1 MKTPS
6 QDLYKLIKS
15 LTKTEKRYF
24 SKFAE
29 KHVIGDQNN
38 YYKLFKV
45 IDNQSIYDE
54 NLVKDELKKK
64 GVMAHFT
71 VLKFQLTERILEA
84 LHGFYQKNSIA
95 ESIKRELNFCRI
107 LIHKNLVEVGD
118 KRLKKIH
125 NTIKIYDFVE
135 FLPELFA
142 IKREIIAK
150 QFYKNTDE
158 YDLESIY
165 EAMESMIEQLQNWN
179 QYEHLNA
186 LVQKNHYQKVRPTDL
201 DFETLNQ
208 NEWLN
213 NAEKPMTFR
222 SKMSRLS
229 ALATLNFMQG
239 RTAMAYQFNQ
249 EFIALLEES
258 KKMTDLY
265 ANRYVSALSNI
276 LIDSLVLGKYDALQ
290 NDIQKL
296 REITQNKTF
305 QKQIPNLE
313 MRVFRQTYLLEM
325 NWAISTNQFS
335 KGIKLIPTIQ
345 EGLKTHKKTIG
356 LHNEITFYYLFAY
369 CNFREKH
376 FSNALTFVNEIL
388 SRKAKVV
395 TEIIEFTHLLNILT
409 HFELANYDLLEA
421 LIPSTRRLL
430 RKKRLLYKT
439 EDLVLSHL
447 KKVMSTIDKSK
458 QKELWTIFNT
468 KIVELKKDK
477 REQRVFNYFD
487 FENWRTL

>member
-1 MKTPS
+1 M
-6 QDLYKLIKS
+6 
-15 LTKTEKRYF
+15 
-24 SKFAE
+24 
-29 KHVIGDQNN
+29 
-38 YYKLFKV
+38 
-45 IDNQSIYDE
+45 
-54 NLVKDELKKK
+54 
-64 GVMAHFT
+64 
-71 VLKFQLTERILEA
+71 
-84 LHGFYQKNSIA
+84 
-95 ESIKRELNFCRI
+95 
-107 LIHKNLVEVGD
+107 
-118 KRLKKIH
+118 
-125 NTIKIYDFVE
+125 
-135 FLPELFA
+135 
-142 IKREIIAK
+142 
-150 QFYKNTDE
+150 
-158 YDLESIY
+158 
-165 EAMESMIEQLQNWN
+165 
-179 QYEHLNA
+179 
-186 LVQKNHYQKVRPTDL
+186 
-201 DFETLNQ
+201 
-208 NEWLN
+208 
-213 NAEKPMTFR
+213 
-222 SKMSRLS
+222 
-229 ALATLNFMQG
+229 
-239 RTAMAYQFNQ
+239 
-249 EFIALLEES
+249 
-258 KKMTDLY
+258 DLY
-265 ANRYVSALSNI
+265 ANRYVSTLSNI